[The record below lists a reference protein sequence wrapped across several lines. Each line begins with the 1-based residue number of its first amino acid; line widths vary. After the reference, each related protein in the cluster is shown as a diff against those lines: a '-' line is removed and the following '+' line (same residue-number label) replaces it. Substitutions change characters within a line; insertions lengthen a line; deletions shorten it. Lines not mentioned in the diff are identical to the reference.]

1 MRTVVITGATTGLGL
16 RVAARLA
23 AQGWHVVLGHR
34 SESRGEAAARQIRRR
49 TPAASLE
56 LLRIDLADLK
66 SVADAAGALRQ
77 PGQRPPLHA
86 IVGNAGIQVI
96 DGVRRSADGY
106 ELTFATNHLGHHL
119 LVTGLLDDLPAG
131 ARIAI
136 VSSGTHWREKGMG
149 FPEPRWTSAR
159 ELADPPP
166 DADPT
171 STAGRVRYSTSK
183 LANIYFVYELARRL
197 DGRPISVNAYDPGL
211 MPDTSLSRDYPALAR
226 AGYRMAAPLI
236 SALLPGAR
244 SSRASARH
252 LADLVSDARFDGTT
266 GAYLEGPKIA
276 PSSPESYD
284 VARAQQLWVDSE
296 QLIDQALA
304 RR

>member
-1 MRTVVITGATTGLGL
+1 MRTVVITGATSGLGL
-16 RVAARLA
+16 RVAGRLA

-34 SESRGEAAARQIRRR
+34 AESRGEAAARQIRRR

-56 LLRIDLADLK
+56 LLRIDLADLR
-66 SVADAAGALRQ
+66 SVADAAGALRRS
-77 PGQRPPLHA
+77 GQRPPLHA
-86 IVGNAGIQVI
+86 IVGNAGVQVI

-119 LVTGLLDDLPAG
+119 LVAGLLDDLAAG

-136 VSSGTHWREKGMG
+136 VSSGTHWREKSMG

-159 ELADPPP
+159 ELVDPS
-166 DADPT
+166 DADATP
-171 STAGRVRYSTSK
+171 TAGRVRYSTSK

-211 MPDTSLSRDYPALAR
+211 MPDTSLSRDYPTLVR
-226 AGYRMAAPLI
+226 TGFRMAAPLI

-252 LADLVSDARFDGTT
+252 LADLASDARFDGTT

-284 VARAQQLWVDSE
+284 VARAQQLWADSE